1 MSSGKTCYNTVMQAK
16 LRNIIPIF
24 IIVLVASLS
33 AGLMPRVLPPVQVLE
48 NWLVDFRFGI
58 LAKPMVQDD
67 RIVIATITEETLA
80 TMRYR
85 SPVDRGFLAQLL
97 KTLGTYGVRAVGID
111 ILFDQRTEPLK
122 DEALRKEILE
132 FPAPVIV
139 AQADREDNLTDQQLA
154 FQAQFTNGMNLGLAI
169 LPVSPDGVVRQIS
182 AGRKNDSS
190 SKIRLTLPGAI
201 ARSLGLIAPARDL
214 QLAYRP
220 PPNLHRTPFAAALG
234 TDAGTIP
241 GVVIHAHALAQLLD
255 GRKVNNLGSFG
266 TGTVIIILAMLGLLV
281 AAFDI
286 SLLIKGTIFSAG
298 LVGFWILAFAV
309 YPYSGV
315 ALPLLTPSF
324 AFVGS
329 CGGGLAFLGRRD
341 RQQKKWIRQA
351 FSRYLS
357 PAVVDQLISDPSK
370 LEVSGERRE
379 VTYLFTD
386 LASFTALTE
395 RIEPKVLVSL
405 LNEYIDGMCAIAF
418 SHGATLDKIVGDAVV
433 MFFNAPVDQPDHKH
447 RAAACALDLDAFGQ
461 SFVER
466 KSAQGLKVGVTR
478 IGIHSG
484 VAIIG
489 NFGGEN
495 FFDYTGAGDMVNTAA
510 RLESVNKHLGTR
522 VCMSLLTAMGCPD
535 LSFRPVGVLVLKGK
549 TEGIEVVEPICEG
562 KAASQSTALYRS
574 AYEAMARNDDNA
586 TELFQ
591 QVLDNDADDGLAA
604 FHLGR
609 LQSGEKGTT
618 IKMGEK

>member
-1 MSSGKTCYNTVMQAK
+1 MGWLYDPSQDPSRVYYGTDTRAQA
-16 LRNIIPIF
+16 LLVGAALAFLLDRS
-24 IIVLVASLS
+24 VASK
-33 AGLMPRVLPPVQVLE
+33 MPRWLE
-48 NWLVDFRFGI
+48 V
-58 LAKPMVQDD
+58 
-67 RIVIATITEETLA
+67 
-80 TMRYR
+80 
-85 SPVDRGFLAQLL
+85 
-97 KTLGTYGVRAVGID
+97 VG
-111 ILFDQRTEPLK
+111 
-122 DEALRKEILE
+122 A
-132 FPAPVIV
+132 
-139 AQADREDNLTDQQLA
+139 
-154 FQAQFTNGMNLGLAI
+154 
-169 LPVSPDGVVRQIS
+169 
-182 AGRKNDSS
+182 
-190 SKIRLTLPGAI
+190 
-201 ARSLGLIAPARDL
+201 LGLIGADL
-214 QLAYRP
+214 PMIDR
-220 PPNLHRTPFAAALG
+220 HRTPFAAALG

-255 GRKVNNLGSFG
+255 GRKVNNLGLFG
-266 TGTVIIILAMLGLLV
+266 TATVIIILAVLGLLV

-286 SLLIKGTIFSAG
+286 SLLIKGTVFAAG
-298 LVGFWILAFAV
+298 LIGFWIIAFAV

-324 AFVGS
+324 AFVGG
-329 CGGGLAFLGRRD
+329 CGGGMAFLGRRD

-370 LEVSGERRE
+370 LEVGGERRE

-386 LASFTALTE
+386 LANFTALTE

-418 SHGATLDKIVGDAVV
+418 NHGATLDKIVGDAVV

-466 KSAQGLKVGVTR
+466 KAAQGLKVGVTR

-522 VCMSLLTAMGCPD
+522 VCMSLLTAVGCPN
-535 LSFRPVGVLVLKGK
+535 LSFRPVGALVLKGK
-549 TEGIEVVEPICEG
+549 TEGIEVVEPICVV

-591 QVLDNDADDGLAA
+591 QVLDIDADDGLAA
-604 FHLGR
+604 FHLRR